1 MAYSLT
7 TEKTWSETL
16 DDLAETFRKWR
27 VARWSVEPTNPGR
40 KAANKYQSPQERT
53 VTLRYS
59 RRGNEV
65 VLTMAKQ
72 DRAVDNLRVL
82 YLVVE
87 ALRLNESRGLAET
100 AAAAYRQE
108 YPALPAPASGP
119 PLGVSTGPYALL
131 HIRNNA
137 PIEVAEAAYRALSK
151 LHHPDVT
158 GSTAVQQALNA
169 AIEFIRKERAK

>member
-1 MAYSLT
+1 MAYNLT

-27 VARWSVEPTNPGR
+27 VAKWSVEPANPGR
-40 KAANKYQSPQERT
+40 RAANKHQSQQERM
-53 VTLRYS
+53 VTLRYT

-100 AAAAYRQE
+100 AAAAYCQE
-108 YPALPAPASGP
+108 YPALPPPTSGTP
-119 PLGVSTGPYALL
+119 PGVSTGPYALL
-131 HIRNNA
+131 HVRNNA
-137 PIEVAEAAYRALSK
+137 PIEVIEAAYRALSK
-151 LHHPDVT
+151 LFHPDRT
-158 GSTAVQQALNA
+158 GSTAVQQSLNA
-169 AIEFIRKERAK
+169 AIEAIRKERGG

>member
-16 DDLAETFRKWR
+16 DDL
-27 VARWSVEPTNPGR
+27 
-40 KAANKYQSPQERT
+40 
-53 VTLRYS
+53 
-59 RRGNEV
+59 
-65 VLTMAKQ
+65 MAKQ

-108 YPALPAPASGP
+108 YPALPAPTSGTP
-119 PLGVSTGPYALL
+119 PSVSTGPYALL
-131 HIRNNA
+131 HVRNNA
-137 PIEVAEAAYRALSK
+137 PIEVVEAAYRAMSK
-151 LHHPDVT
+151 LFHPDRA
-158 GSTAVQQALNA
+158 GSSATQQALNE
-169 AIEFIRKERAK
+169 AIEVIRKERAK